1 MGRIRVLP
9 PGLVNRIA
17 AGECVERPASV
28 LKELVENALDAGAR
42 RVDIQILDG
51 GRELVQVSDD
61 GAGMEADDLRLAV
74 TPHATSKINDDHDLF
89 NIRTLGFR
97 GEALPSIGSVSRL
110 SITSRPRDSDVG
122 YRIVVDAGDVKP
134 PTPCAAPFGTT
145 VEVRD
150 LFYCVPARR
159 KFLKTNQTESGHTS
173 EQLARIAL
181 AQPGIAFSLTNQKR
195 SVHDLTATDDTRKRI
210 ADLFGP
216 DLAKPLIPIRR
227 EGDDVLIEGLVAPPA
242 ESRGST
248 KWEYV
253 FVNGRFIRDRFV
265 SHAIKEAYR
274 SLIDPSRY
282 PVAFLF
288 ISINPAHVDV
298 NVHPT
303 KVEVRWRD
311 SNYIHGQVLAALR
324 ERFLSMNLDHSL
336 QPRAQKDAYREGVR
350 QAMVDFF
357 TAPARRPR
365 TGGDANNAGAAILE
379 SPGANESSPR
389 FDFQSQSAH
398 APQPSAKLWPIT
410 PSIEREGASGLVGD
424 PTAAPATNRAHAAI
438 SQPTANPATP
448 GLPQS
453 DALSLS
459 PAHQSRTAECASA
472 RPAAYEFR
480 PPRAIQ
486 LHNTYLVI
494 ETNDGMLVIDQ
505 HALHERILYEEFR
518 RRVTL
523 RALESQRMLIPD
535 IVPAPPD
542 RIEALESHADTLAR
556 LGIELAQAGPN
567 TVALH
572 AFPSFLERVDR
583 TEFARDLLDI
593 LAEPGARP
601 ATDTLLHK
609 ILDMMAC
616 KAAVKAGDPLTLDE
630 IHALLQQRELAE
642 RSSHC
647 PHGRPTT
654 LQFSLAELERQ
665 FKRR

>member
-1 MGRIRVLP
+1 MSRIRVLP

-42 RVDIQILDG
+42 RIEIQVLDG
-51 GRELVQVSDD
+51 GRELIQVSDD
-61 GAGMEADDLRLAV
+61 GVGMDVEDLRLAV
-74 TPHATSKINDDHDLF
+74 IPHATSKIGTDDDLF

-110 SITSRPRDSDVG
+110 TITSRTKESDVAH
-122 YRIVVDAGDVKP
+122 RIVVDAGEIRDV
-134 PTPCAAPFGTT
+134 TPCAAPVGTS

-159 KFLKTNQTESGHTS
+159 KFLKTNQTETGHMT

-181 AQPGIAFSLTNQKR
+181 AQPGVAFWMTHQKR
-195 SVHDLTATDDTRKRI
+195 TVHELPATDNTRKRI
-210 ADLFGP
+210 ADLFGAE
-216 DLAKPLIPIRR
+216 LAEPLIPIRR
-227 EGDDVLIEGLVAPPA
+227 EGNDMLIEGLVAPPA
-242 ESRGST
+242 ESRGSS

-311 SNYIHGQVLAALR
+311 SNYVHGQVLAALR
-324 ERFLSMNLDHSL
+324 ERFLTTNLDHTL
-336 QPRAQKDAYREGVR
+336 RVRPEENAYREGVR
-350 QAMVDFF
+350 RAMVDFF
-357 TAPARRPR
+357 TRSRKPSGGEAGREDCAAPLRTSDAEGHAWFRPADAETPRLPLRPVASESYADEAPGLLPDRADPGSALRMDGAAAAGAEFAISRRGDTETAARSDAAAANEPAREY
-365 TGGDANNAGAAILE
+365 A
-379 SPGANESSPR
+379 
-389 FDFQSQSAH
+389 F
-398 APQPSAKLWPIT
+398 
-410 PSIEREGASGLVGD
+410 
-424 PTAAPATNRAHAAI
+424 RA
-438 SQPTANPATP
+438 
-448 GLPQS
+448 
-453 DALSLS
+453 
-459 PAHQSRTAECASA
+459 
-472 RPAAYEFR
+472 
-480 PPRAIQ
+480 PRAIQ
-486 LHNTYLVI
+486 LHNTYLVV
-494 ETNDGMLVIDQ
+494 ETDGGMIVIDQ

-518 RRVTL
+518 RRITD
-523 RALESQRMLIPD
+523 RPLESQRMLIPD
-535 IVPAPPD
+535 VVPAPPD
-542 RIEALESHADTLAR
+542 RIEALELHAEMLAR
-556 LGIELAQAGPN
+556 LGIELAAAGPN
-567 TVALH
+567 AVALH
-572 AFPSFLERVDR
+572 AFPTFLDRVNR
-583 TEFARDLLDI
+583 AEFIRDLLDK
-593 LAEPGARP
+593 LAEPGAHP
-601 ATDTLLHK
+601 ATDTLLHEL
-609 ILDMMAC
+609 LDMMAC
-616 KAAVKAGDPLTLDE
+616 KAAVKAGDPLTPDE
-630 IHALLQQRELAE
+630 IHTLLARRQIAE